1 MAKVNAVNAVKT
13 TPTEIDVNRIYH
25 VVAFRESVGWGIAA
39 FRQAKRNGLRVRHV
53 HGRCYV
59 HGRDFASYL
68 DAQSTEDVDDA

>member
-1 MAKVNAVNAVKT
+1 MRSFLVAKAKI
-13 TPTEIDVNRIYH
+13 TPTEIDVAAVYH
-25 VVAFRESVGWGIAA
+25 VEEFRRRVGWGIAA